1 MKYKKKPIIIE
12 AIQYNP
18 GTLNPIVEIEKI
30 IQWMD
35 SLMENASKKYLIY
48 DPDKDKFFIRTLEG
62 DMFLSEG
69 DYIICGINK
78 EFYPC
83 KLAIFEKTYEE
94 IK

>member
-35 SLMENASKKYLIY
+35 SLMENASKK
-48 DPDKDKFFIRTLEG
+48 
-62 DMFLSEG
+62 
-69 DYIICGINK
+69 
-78 EFYPC
+78 
-83 KLAIFEKTYEE
+83 IFNL
-94 IK
+94 